1 MNAQSWDSTS
11 LERFGKILKMVDVN
25 AEYQR

>member
-11 LERFGKILKMVDVN
+11 LERFGKIVKMVDVD